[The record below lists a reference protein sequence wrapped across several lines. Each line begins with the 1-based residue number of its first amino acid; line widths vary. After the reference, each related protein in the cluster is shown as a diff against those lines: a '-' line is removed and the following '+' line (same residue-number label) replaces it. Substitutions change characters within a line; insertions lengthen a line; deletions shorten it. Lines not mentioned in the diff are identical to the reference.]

1 MTNPEHQGRWIW
13 LCPPLIVF
21 VQSLTLDHTIAQLKA
36 TLRSGQREMAEWT
49 GGSLAVSAVPGA
61 GKSHGMAAAAAI
73 ALAQRAPTQSSQ
85 QLLLVTFTRS
95 AAASLRYKVRQFL
108 KDLEVP
114 QVGFQVQTLHGLALN
129 IALRHPDQVGFE
141 IHSATLVSPYQS
153 HRILRQSVE
162 QWIQAAPLLYRT
174 LLEIGNWDGEEGDRL
189 RRQSAL
195 RSDILPHLAQI
206 TIHEAKSSGLSPIDL
221 YDLARQVPDEVPTL
235 AIAAGLYEQYDAL
248 LRRERLMDYDDMIVS
263 ALNVLKTPEIL
274 TYWQQQILA
283 VFEDEAQD
291 STPLQT
297 QLLHQLATRSV
308 EVDAPNLIRVG
319 DPNQAINSTF
329 TPADPLFFRQFCQQN
344 AQQETLATMDQSPRS
359 CLQILD
365 AANFLVQWANR
376 AGITGAEKPFTPQ
389 AIAPVST
396 DETPMALQNPAPIGQ
411 GVELQF
417 PKDIFQTIAQ
427 VGQRAMALYREDPTL
442 RMAVLVRE
450 NKQARCIA
458 EVLTT
463 PKRYGLS
470 IDFSELPIYDVGA
483 SDRRSH
489 VPAEMLTMLQFAAQ
503 PHLPDYFKAALT
515 TLAKRQ
521 IIPTQDFNRLVA
533 EPEQILYP
541 TILNPIDDSLR
552 SLQGVCRKLLEA
564 RVVLPLS
571 QLILYAAALLEYD
584 AAELATAD
592 KLARRL
598 YQQIDPQFTLQYAL
612 EILKDIVSSERF
624 EGVDL
629 DDDDRYTRAG
639 QLTLITMHKAKGL
652 DWDVVFIPFL
662 HESVLPGSLRVPIV
676 AQFIGNFTLAEVARA
691 QIRAALHQDIIPS
704 APAAWQTAKDLKI
717 AEEFRLLYVAMT
729 RAKRLLWMSA
739 AQKAPFSWGLFDWER
754 QPSLD
759 LQKPCPFIPALR
771 QHLKK

>member
-1 MTNPEHQGRWIW
+1 
-13 LCPPLIVF
+13 
-21 VQSLTLDHTIAQLKA
+21 VQSLTLDHAIAQLKA
-36 TLRSGQREMAEWT
+36 TLRPGQQEMAEWT

-73 ALAQRAPTQSSQ
+73 ALAQRDPTQSFQ

-95 AAASLRYKVRQFL
+95 AAASLRHKVRQFL
-108 KDLEVP
+108 KELDTP
-114 QVGFQVQTLHGLALN
+114 QSGFQVHTLHGLALN
-129 IALRHPDQVGFE
+129 IALRHPDQVGFD
-141 IHSATLVSPYQS
+141 IHNATLISPYKS
-153 HRILRQSVE
+153 HNILRQSVE
-162 QWIQAAPLLYRT
+162 QWTHAAPLLYRT

-206 TIHEAKSSGLSPIDL
+206 TIHEAKSSGLTPVAL
-221 YDLARQVPDEVPTL
+221 YDLARQVPDEVPIL

-263 ALNVLKTPEIL
+263 ALNVLENPEIL

-297 QLLHQLATRSV
+297 QLLHQLATRSESV
-308 EVDAPNLIRVG
+308 GAPNLVRVG

-329 TPADPLFFRQFCQQN
+329 TPADPLFFRQFCHQN
-344 AQQETLATMDQSPRS
+344 AQQHTLATMDQSPRS
-359 CLQILD
+359 CLAILD

-376 AGITGAEKPFTPQ
+376 SGIAGEEKPFTPQ
-389 AIAPVST
+389 AIAPVSIDT
-396 DETPMALQNPAPIGQ
+396 FHNTLHNPTPIGR
-411 GVELQF
+411 GIELLL
-417 PKDIFQTIAQ
+417 PKDVYQTIDQ
-427 VGQRAMALYREDPTL
+427 IGQRAIALHRNDPTL

-463 PKRYGLS
+463 PKRYGLAV
-470 IDFSELPIYDVGA
+470 DLAELPVYDVGA

-489 VPAEMLTMLQFAAQ
+489 VPEEMLTMLQFVAH

-541 TILNPIDDSLR
+541 TILTPVDAT
-552 SLQGVCRKLLEA
+552 LQPLQTICRQLLEA
-564 RVVLPLS
+564 RFALPLS

-598 YQQIDPQFTLQYAL
+598 HQQLDPQFTCQLAL
-612 EILKDIVSSERF
+612 ETLQDIVSSERF
-624 EGVDL
+624 EGVEL
-629 DDDDRYTRAG
+629 DDDNRYTRAG

-676 AQFIGNFTLAEVARA
+676 AQFIGDFTLAEVARA
-691 QIRAALHQDIIPS
+691 QIRAVLHQETLPS
-704 APAAWQTAKDLKI
+704 APEAWQSAKELKT

-754 QPSLD
+754 QPQLD
-759 LQKPCPFIPALR
+759 QQKPCPFIPALR
-771 QHLKK
+771 RYLSENPCIAGAH